1 MIELFLF
8 FLYLV
13 PSFTKSIQVR
23 SDLTL
28 KSNLRSTV
36 YRVNHQINQ
45 TAMLKTDISPFICY
59 STPPHYGSVFFRHC
73 EQLARQIVRLD
84 PHDRPKL
91 FSEDATLADIELPA
105 TYKHESCSVALRTVE
120 YYDDMD
126 SFRLSELAA
135 SVLELAWGCARK
147 RPFLGGHGPIGPR
160 GVLDLDLSGVD
171 WDRKPSDSI
180 DLD

>member
-1 MIELFLF
+1 MIELSFFFLF
-8 FLYLV
+8 LV
-13 PSFTKSIQVR
+13 LTFTKSIPVR

-28 KSNLRSTV
+28 NSSLRSTV

-45 TAMLKTDISPFICY
+45 TAMLKTDNSPLACY
-59 STPPHYGSVFFRHC
+59 YTPPHYGPVFFRHC
-73 EQLARQIVRLD
+73 QQLARQIVRLD

-91 FSEDATLADIELPA
+91 FSEDAALADIELPA
-105 TYKHESCSVALRTVE
+105 TYKYESCSVALRTVE

-135 SVLELAWGCARK
+135 SVLELAWECARK

-171 WDRKPSDSI
+171 WDRKPTDFI
-180 DLD
+180 GLD